1 MVGYTDKQIVG
12 QRPKLEFVTFCLTQS
27 WWWTSYQLSL
37 RKVVKSS
44 EYSATIPSLLGW
56 ARVVKASLKILLGG
70 LGCLIAFIRLLATP
84 AAAAAAWGHSPLALG
99 RGCSTGSTRLLR
111 FGSLD
116 LAWKNTKIFNVFT
129 NIVVKIKET
138 IWFDL

>member
-1 MVGYTDKQIVG
+1 MVGYTDKQNVG
-12 QRPKLEFVTFCLTQS
+12 RRPKLEFVTFCLTQS
-27 WWWTSYQLSL
+27 WWSNSNQLSL
-37 RKVVKSS
+37 KIAVSSS
-44 EYSATIPSLLGW
+44 EYNVTIPSLLGW

-70 LGCLIAFIRLLATP
+70 LGCLIAFIRLLTTP
-84 AAAAAAWGHSPLALG
+84 AAAAAWGHSPLALG

-116 LAWKNTKIFNVFT
+116 LAWKNTKIFNGFT
-129 NIVVKIKET
+129 NTVVKIEET